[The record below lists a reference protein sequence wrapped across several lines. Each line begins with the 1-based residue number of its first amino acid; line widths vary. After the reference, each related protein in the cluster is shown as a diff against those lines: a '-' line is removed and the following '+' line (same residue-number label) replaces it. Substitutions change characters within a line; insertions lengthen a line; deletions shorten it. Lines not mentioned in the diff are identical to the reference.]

1 MLVIV
6 NARHR
11 DLIFSNILFSLFLNL
26 NQTRNMPRRLPNH
39 IDLNNL
45 VYSKRQHKIGES
57 KKVDDANDNSNGKE
71 SKPSGR
77 KKVRSGS
84 INQEKH
90 DESVLQANEELKI
103 QMKTLELRIKD
114 LETEAEKNSKENTA
128 LKLEKL
134 GT

>member
-1 MLVIV
+1 
-6 NARHR
+6 
-11 DLIFSNILFSLFLNL
+11 
-26 NQTRNMPRRLPNH
+26 MPRRLPNH

-57 KKVDDANDNSNGKE
+57 KKVDDADDNSNGKE